1 MICLR
6 RRTEAL
12 IGFPQLGRPS
22 HYPKF
27 LRIRKNNE
35 ITVSRFIRKH

>member
-12 IGFPQLGRPS
+12 LGFSQLGCPS

-27 LRIRKNNE
+27 LRIR
-35 ITVSRFIRKH
+35 